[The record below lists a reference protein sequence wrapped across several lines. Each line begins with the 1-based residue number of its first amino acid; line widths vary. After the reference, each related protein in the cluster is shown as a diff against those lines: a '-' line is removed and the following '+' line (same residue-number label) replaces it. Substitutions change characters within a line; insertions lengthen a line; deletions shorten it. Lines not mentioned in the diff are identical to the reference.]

1 VNEKNSG
8 GPAGTGKP
16 QTNAKPRRPGTFLVA
31 ILLLVAGGLIFGDF
45 LFGEKLLLYK
55 DVGADSVNDTYPT
68 FVHLSDYVRRYG
80 FPSWSFSVGMGQSI
94 FHLAGNLIWEPVVWL
109 PRRFIAG
116 ALVYQ
121 HLFKTLIA
129 GWLFFSFLR
138 LRGLNLCSSFTGALA
153 LAFSAQMCMGSCWI
167 ISADDTVCFAFVL
180 FAAEAAIT
188 SERWV
193 YLPIAVALSGLVTVF
208 HLYLSAVLLFLYV
221 PARLFEIQG
230 WRPKVLAS
238 LCARLAILALLG
250 VGLGAVVF
258 LGSFYSVLNTP
269 RASGAIP
276 NFAFGLAPRSPF
288 GLGSPLYYITAL
300 LRPLS
305 TDLIGT
311 GDAYRGWE
319 NYYEGP
325 PSYCGLL
332 PLLILPQL
340 FIGATRRQRI
350 LYPLFLA
357 LITVPIVFPWFRYLF
372 WLFRGGYFRTFSLL
386 SIFAVLVMSMTALS
400 RYLERTKINLWAL
413 GATLALLLLILHSPF
428 HEMQTLINHE
438 LGWAATVFL
447 ILYAALLTIGQMT
460 GRRRIAGWIIVGLT
474 AIELIAFDRLT
485 VNRPTIT
492 KAELKRRIGYND
504 EMVDA
509 VRAIK
514 ASDRDF
520 FRITKTWGSVDAGGV
535 GYNDAMVFGY
545 YGTTSYSTYNNLNY
559 IRFLIAV
566 DAIDRTNPSRGA
578 QFSPGLL
585 CCPFLLAFACE
596 KYVVTPDPG
605 WFQIAREYDFVRRY
619 NDIHV
624 FRNNYSLSFGVVYTS
639 CLTEEMFLQLQTDT
653 RRSALL
659 QIVVLPNSA
668 AADQSG
674 LAPLSPEEVERR
686 VRGTPERDVLVERQT
701 AALKVQLFEPSHI
714 SGSVQLDQNGVLL
727 FQMPFDAGWHSSVD
741 GDEVPTMK
749 VDVGLLGIALKA
761 GQHAVELVYRPPF
774 LLAGGIVT
782 LISCCIFAFSLW
794 KWPRIRGLS
803 SE

>member
-1 VNEKNSG
+1 MNQDKRGST
-8 GPAGTGKP
+8 GPARLPPVDAGL
-16 QTNAKPRRPGTFLVA
+16 PGTFLVA
-31 ILLLVAGGLIFGDF
+31 IALILVGYLIFYDF
-45 LFGEKLLLYK
+45 LIGDKVLLYK

-68 FVHLSDYVRRYG
+68 FVHLSDYIRQYG
-80 FPSWSFSVGMGQSI
+80 FPLWSFSVGMGQSL
-94 FHLAGNLIWEPVVWL
+94 FHLAGNLIWEPIVWL
-109 PRRFIAG
+109 PRQSIAG

-121 HLFKTLIA
+121 HLLKTLIA

-138 LRGLNLCSSFTGALA
+138 LRGLNLSASLFGALA
-153 LAFSAQMCMGSCWI
+153 LAFSAHMCLGSCWI

-188 SERWV
+188 SQRWV

-208 HLYLSAVLLFLYV
+208 HLYLSAVLLCLYV

-250 VGLGAVVF
+250 IGLGAVVF
-258 LGSFYSVLNTP
+258 LASSYAVLNTP

-276 NFAFGLAPRSPF
+276 NFAFGPAPRSPF
-288 GLGSPLYYITAL
+288 ELGSALYYITAV

-305 TDLIGT
+305 SDLVGA

-325 PSYCGLL
+325 QNYCGLL
-332 PLLILPQL
+332 PLLILPQV
-340 FIGATRRQRI
+340 FVGASRRQRI
-350 LYPLFLA
+350 LYGLFLA
-357 LITVPIVFPWFRYLF
+357 LIALPIVFPWFRYLF
-372 WLFRGGYFRTFSLL
+372 WLFRGGYFRTFSLF
-386 SIFAVLVMSMTALS
+386 SIFAVLAMSATALS
-400 RYLERTKINLWAL
+400 RYLERTKLNLWAL
-413 GATLALLLLILHSPF
+413 GATLALLLLILHSPI
-428 HEMQTLINHE
+428 HEMQTLIDHE
-438 LGWAATVFL
+438 LGWVATVFL
-447 ILYAALLTIGQMT
+447 LLYAALLAVGQVT
-460 GRRRIAGWIIVGLT
+460 GRQRIAGWIIVGVT
-474 AIELIAFDRLT
+474 AIELISFDRVT

-492 KAELKRRIGYND
+492 KPELKRRIGYND

-514 ASDRDF
+514 ASDRGF
-520 FRITKTWGSVDAGGV
+520 FRITKTWGSVDANGV

-559 IRFLIAV
+559 IRFLMAV
-566 DAIDRTNPSRGA
+566 DAIDHTRSAREA

-596 KYVVTPDPG
+596 KYVVTPNPA
-605 WFQIAREYDFVRRY
+605 WFQIAREYEFVRRY

-624 FRNNYSLSFGVVYTS
+624 FRNNYSLPLGVVYTS
-639 CLTEEMFLQLQTDT
+639 CLTEEIFLQLQPETK
-653 RRSALL
+653 RSALL
-659 QIVVLPNSA
+659 LMVVLPDSA

-674 LAPLSPEEVERR
+674 LAPLSLEEVERR
-686 VRGTPERDVLVERQT
+686 VRGTSERDVLVERQT

-714 SGSVQLDQNGVLL
+714 SGSVELDQNGVLL

-761 GQHAVELVYRPPF
+761 GQHTVDLIYRPPF
-774 LLAGGIVT
+774 LLAGAIVT

-803 SE
+803 GE